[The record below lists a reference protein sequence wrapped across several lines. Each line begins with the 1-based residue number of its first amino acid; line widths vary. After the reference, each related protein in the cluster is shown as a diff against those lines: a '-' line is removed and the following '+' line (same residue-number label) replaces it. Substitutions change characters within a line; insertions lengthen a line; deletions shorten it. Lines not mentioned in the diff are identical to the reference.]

1 MVSVLSSV
9 KTIIL
14 LFQNNND
21 NIIGNDE
28 SVRNSVIARVRNSK
42 SLFHPISQTYV
53 TFAGDLDFV
62 LNSECPQ

>member
-1 MVSVLSSV
+1 MLSVLSRV

-28 SVRNSVIARVRNSK
+28 SVRNSVIARVLNSG
-42 SLFHPISQTYV
+42 SLFHTSQSNLCN
-53 TFAGDLDFV
+53 FRRGSGFR
-62 LNSECPQ
+62 P